1 MKLTDILKDSGIELG
16 KVYTDKDRPPFQV
29 NEGKADQSF
38 NKILALL
45 RKESRKLY
53 VKQVAQMTD
62 RNNHTEARLLLSK
75 MMKNKKLERFYKA
88 MLELNDVLGGYPP
101 PLSKVMSEMDKDLY
115 RNLIRNYKNYDEIYN
130 AL

>member
-1 MKLTDILKDSGIELG
+1 MIKLKKLLNEKQQLNEKKDLDS
-16 KVYTDKDRPPFQV
+16 K
-29 NEGKADQSF
+29 
-38 NKILALL
+38 
-45 RKESRKLY
+45 Y

-88 MLELNDVLGGYPP
+88 MLELNDILGGYPP

-130 AL
+130 SL